1 MSSLYVHIPF
11 CVSRCLYCD
20 FFSTTVRGT
29 AHESYVALLLQQ
41 LKVLRLNEPATT
53 ALKTLYLGGGTP
65 SVLKTEQLV
74 LLLSACRELFGFA
87 ADAEMSIEVNP
98 ATFTGNYLQ
107 RLREIGFNRLSIG
120 VQSFH
125 SGQLLRLGR
134 CHDPEQSRQTI
145 AAARS
150 AGFDN
155 LSLDLMFALPG
166 QKREQLE
173 NEIDQLL
180 HHEPEHISV
189 YGLTIEQGTAFA
201 RQLRQGRLETCDDD
215 DYASQYELLR
225 ERLTRAG
232 YEHYELS
239 NFARTG
245 YRCRHNQVYWRR
257 QSCLALG
264 AGAHGFCDRG
274 WGERWHV
281 PADLE
286 GYRSC
291 LQRGENPA
299 EVLETFDRV
308 AAMKE
313 YAYLAL
319 RTSDGIERRD
329 FVRRF
334 GCSPEKAFPE
344 AQKKLGGQLHSDG
357 QHWYLNPSSWLLYD
371 HLISAFL

>member
-1 MSSLYVHIPF
+1 MSSLYVHIPY
-11 CVSRCLYCD
+11 CLSRCLYCD
-20 FFSTTVRGT
+20 FFSTTLRGT
-29 AHESYVALLLQQ
+29 AHESYMALVLKQ
-41 LKVLRLNEPATT
+41 LKLLSLIEPFTT
-53 ALKTLYLGGGTP
+53 ALKTVYLGGGTP
-65 SVLKTEQLV
+65 SLLKTEQLA
-74 LLLSACRELFGFA
+74 LLMSACRAQFGFA
-87 ADAEMSIEVNP
+87 TDAEISIEVNP

-107 RLREIGFNRLSIG
+107 QLREIGINRLSIG
-120 VQSFH
+120 VQSFDVK
-125 SGQLLRLGR
+125 QLLRLGR
-134 CHDPEQSRQTI
+134 CHDPAQSRQAI
-145 AAARS
+145 DAARS

-166 QKREQLE
+166 QKREHLE
-173 NEIDQLL
+173 REIEQLL
-180 HHEPEHISV
+180 QQEPEHISV
-189 YGLTIEQGTAFA
+189 YGLTIEPGTAFE
-201 RQLRQGRLETCDDD
+201 RQQRQGKLDPCDDD
-215 DYASQYELLR
+215 EYARQYDLLR
-225 ERLTRAG
+225 ARFAEAG

-239 NFARTG
+239 NFARPG

-257 QSCLALG
+257 QSCLPLG
-264 AGAHGFCDRG
+264 AGAHGFSDRG

-286 GYRSC
+286 GYRSR

-329 FVRRF
+329 FARRF
-334 GCSPEKAFPE
+334 GCSPEKAFPQ
-344 AQKKLGGQLHSDG
+344 AQKKLSGHLHADSR
-357 QHWYLNPSSWLLYD
+357 HWYLSSSSWLLYD